1 MRVLNIEACPRCGNP
16 VSVHPT
22 SGGRGSNESTAY
34 EAVCDARC
42 GYRSTELPSNCSGR
56 KADAIREHNQ
66 IAKTWPAAPAVR
78 SKQEIPKMTQDAAP
92 APAIHP
98 LRMASPGMHPTRMAM
113 LANSLASKK
122 GASEDVRILASIV
135 RELCHQLDRASGD
148 ARIARVTARRG
159 F

>member
-1 MRVLNIEACPRCGNP
+1 MKPAIAPCPRCGNP
-16 VSVHPT
+16 VTVRAT
-22 SGGRGSNESTAY
+22 SGGRGCMDSTAY
-34 EAVCDARC
+34 EAECNATC
-42 GYRSTELPSNCSGR
+42 GYRSQELPSNCSGR
-56 KADAIREHNQ
+56 MADAIREHNR
-66 IAKTWPAAPAVR
+66 IAKAWPAAPAVR

-135 RELCHQLDRASGD
+135 RELCHQLDRVGGE
-148 ARIARVTARRG
+148 ARMARATARRG